1 MNRLEFM
8 KELELLLSG
17 IPQSERE
24 EAIQYYNDYLNDA
37 GVENEQEVLDS
48 LGTPQDLAKV
58 ILEGLNDN
66 GENGE
71 FTETGYQNGEGG
83 TKNELARRGQAEKGR
98 TAENGPG
105 TGTETGAGTENGNGM
120 GNGMGSGMGNGM
132 RAGTGKN
139 TGQGFGSGQTR
150 TGAAGKDFN
159 VDTEKKKEKQRE
171 PLSAGMIVLIVILGI
186 IAFPVLAGIAT
197 GVLGAGLGI
206 LGGILG
212 LVIGVAAAGIGLL
225 VAAVILVCLGIAAM
239 VSVPLAGICF
249 IGLGILFAGIALF
262 FLWLTVW
269 IFAVALPWV
278 IRGMVN
284 LCGKIF
290 HRKGEGNA

>member
-8 KELELLLSG
+8 KELEMLLSG

-58 ILEGLNDN
+58 IREGLNDN
-66 GENGE
+66 GESGE
-71 FTETGYQNGEGG
+71 FTETGYKSGESGSG
-83 TKNELARRGQAEKGR
+83 LKNELARRGQAGK
-98 TAENGPG
+98 
-105 TGTETGAGTENGNGM
+105 GTETGKEAATENGFGM
-120 GNGMGSGMGNGM
+120 GNAKS
-132 RAGTGKN
+132 
-139 TGQGFGSGQTR
+139 TGQGAQHGPTR
-150 TGAAGKDFN
+150 TGAAQKDIN
-159 VDTEKKKEKQRE
+159 VDTEKKSREKQRE

-197 GVLGAGLGI
+197 GVLGAGVGI

-225 VAAVILVCLGIAAM
+225 VAAVVMVCLGIAAM

-269 IFAVALPWV
+269 IFAAALPWA
-278 IRGMVN
+278 IRGLVN
-284 LCGKIF
+284 VCGKIF